1 MRGMWGDTGDMEG
14 MGDMWNV
21 GRHRGHSGYGRH
33 VSTVRVTEHVGGR
46 GRPEDTKNGDTLKP
60 RGPGRTQG
68 QVSDPGTCRETWS
81 AHET

>member
-1 MRGMWGDTGDMEG
+1 M
-14 MGDMWNV
+14 
-21 GRHRGHSGYGRH
+21 
-33 VSTVRVTEHVGGR
+33 RVTEHVGGR

-68 QVSDPGTCRETWS
+68 QVSDPGTCRETRS